1 VSTEDQTTANQLEQ
15 LREMA
20 ARRGW
25 TVVTEHVVTGSAWTG
40 KHRATLDD
48 ALRGARLGEF
58 DVLLV
63 WSLDRI
69 SREGVEA
76 TLGIL
81 RKFRQHGVPVISRQ
95 EPWTD
100 TADPHLAELLSSIFA
115 WMAGAASGS
124 GPGSRARRLPA
135 NTSVARKVRRIS
147 SRVVALATSP
157 GGSTSGRRA
166 PRSRSAP
173 SSPGCGGLAIDARRG
188 SRHTRIPPWR
198 SEGV

>member
-100 TADPHLAELLSSIFA
+100 SRPASRRVAVEHLRVDGPRGVGPAQRADQGWGE
-115 WMAGAASGS
+115 GC
-124 GPGSRARRLPA
+124 RR
-135 NTSVARKVRRIS
+135 TR
-147 SRVVALATSP
+147 
-157 GGSTSGRRA
+157 
-166 PRSRSAP
+166 RSRER
-173 SSPGCGGLAIDARRG
+173 CEG
-188 SRHTRIPPWR
+188 SQAA
-198 SEGV
+198 

>member
-1 VSTEDQTTANQLEQ
+1 MPNTPQTPQRAAIWARVSTEDQTTANQLEQ

-115 WMAGAASGS
+115 WMA
-124 GPGSRARRLPA
+124 RAESDRRSERIRAGL
-135 NTSVARKVRRIS
+135 ARKKAAGEHV
-147 SRVVALATSP
+147 
-157 GGSTSGRRA
+157 GRA
-166 PRSRSAP
+166 KGAKDLKPRSRS
-173 SSPGCGGLAIDARRG
+173 GYVARWEHERA
-188 SRHTRIPPWR
+188 TRTA
-198 SEGV
+198 